1 MARVFDVV
9 EYPSEM
15 ADELVHRFP
24 ETGIADLRFGSQVIV
39 RESQAAVFFRDGRA
53 LDVLGPGRH
62 TISTANVPLLTNL
75 LGKLFGDRTPF
86 TAEVYFVSMR
96 EFADRKWG
104 TPQPIIVRNTG
115 VGLGIALLQGFGTY
129 SFQVKDPQQFVT
141 QIVGQL
147 GAYRTS
153 DIETRLRTMLL
164 SRLQD
169 LLGETTSQKNVLDL
183 IGLTDELGAG
193 VRAKSQDDFLAIGLL
208 LKSFYIGNLKPS
220 DKSAKE
226 LREMGMLDMQTYTQ
240 LQAADAMRDAA
251 QNPSGGAGL
260 TAGIGAGMGIGNVL
274 SGSLAGMT
282 QGQSQTQP
290 TTPSASNVMPDI
302 MTPSEA
308 AGFLK
313 VSEEDVVAAINAG
326 DLKARKIGSAYR
338 ISKDALQDY
347 LRGRFYKSVQKK
359 VGTNANLFY
368 STRWLYESTPVSY
381 PQPPRSVQP
390 RHMTMARMSPHPVLR
405 NH

>member
-62 TISTANVPLLTNL
+62 TITTANVPLLTDL

-86 TAEVYFVSMR
+86 TAEIYFVSMR

-129 SFQVKDPQQFVT
+129 SFQVSDPQQFVT

-153 DIETRLRTMLL
+153 DIENRLRTMLL

-193 VRAKSQDDFLAIGLL
+193 VRAKAQDDFLAIGLL

-290 TTPSASNVMPDI
+290 SSPAAAATGMPDI

-313 VSEEDVVAAINAG
+313 VSEEDVLAAINAG
-326 DLKARKIGSAYR
+326 ELKARKIGSAYR
-338 ISKDALQDY
+338 VSKESLQEY
-347 LRGRFYKSVQKK
+347 LRG
-359 VGTNANLFY
+359 
-368 STRWLYESTPVSY
+368 
-381 PQPPRSVQP
+381 
-390 RHMTMARMSPHPVLR
+390 
-405 NH
+405 